1 MPDGNVAFKCTYNDG
16 GDRGFVG
23 FGGTCSN
30 GNIIRNVKAGRIWC
44 SHADNPCRKFYGRDF
59 RGRRPSRPCYESQ
72 IFTQWGFGPG
82 TYHSGD
88 RDGEPIPMTLA
99 EKGKVAL
106 LTTRHPDYDS
116 ERQRIVFGAFKIV
129 ELSEDDDGAIWLEGE
144 PESAIRLPEAA
155 ALALPYW
162 RFKAYPRSGV
172 PDWRMGLFRSVSDQ
186 EVSNFLHALHPFL
199 QSAQDRMAVEHLLKC
214 CRDLSRDMAKENSD
228 VEIPGAESKTKYGP
242 GGEGEPHRRLKKFI
256 ADNPDRLKLGPGEG
270 RVEHSFVTG
279 DRVDVVVDLASGE
292 SCVVEIEV
300 EGQSTLIGA
309 HQALKYR
316 ALLAGQLDKT
326 EQPHAFLVA
335 YSIPEKVRKFCK
347 RHGVRALAVQ
357 PD

>member
-256 ADNPDRLKLGPGEG
+256 AGQSRQTEAGPG
-270 RVEHSFVTG
+270 
-279 DRVDVVVDLASGE
+279 
-292 SCVVEIEV
+292 
-300 EGQSTLIGA
+300 
-309 HQALKYR
+309 
-316 ALLAGQLDKT
+316 
-326 EQPHAFLVA
+326 
-335 YSIPEKVRKFCK
+335 
-347 RHGVRALAVQ
+347 
-357 PD
+357 